1 MYTEKE
7 IRRYCRAV
15 SSWLPCPRNE
25 KKDILEKLKLS
36 IADYQEQ
43 NPDAD
48 FAAIKAHFGTPQ
60 TVAAAYVDMMDTA
73 ELLRKLRIRRRVLTI
88 VLILAAIVL
97 VTWLGTVAWAI
108 IEEINSSNAYGVI
121 IPPVN
126 N

>member
-25 KKDILEKLKLS
+25 EKDILEKLKLS

-48 FAAIKAHFGTPQ
+48 FAAIKALFGTPQ

-108 IEEINSSNAYGVI
+108 IEEINSSSGYGI
-121 IPPVN
+121 IVPPIN
-126 N
+126 